1 MHYSLS
7 FRPYSRRFRQPLQ
20 THHGWWHVRKGLIL
34 RLTSADGRSS
44 FGEIAPIAWFGSER
58 LEQAIAFCQ
67 QLLTP
72 ITADAIFSIPSD
84 LPACQFGF
92 ESAWELLTQPQPI
105 AKLTASLGY
114 SQLLPTGRAAIEAMQ
129 VSQSS
134 TFKWKIGVASLNQ
147 ELKIFEEI
155 VACLPQGSKLR
166 LDANGGLNWDQ
177 ACQWLEV
184 FDDLQVNGLS
194 PIEFLEQ
201 PLPIDQFELMQKLSS
216 RYATPIALDE
226 SVATLEQLEICEQRG
241 WQGIFVIKP
250 AIAGSI
256 QRLRQFCQNSQA
268 DLVWS
273 SVFETAI
280 ARHFIETRLITSLPD
295 CHRAL
300 GFGINQWF
308 NDGFNPIDFEHLWQ
322 TL

>member
-20 THHGWWHVRKGLIL
+20 THHGLWHVREGLIL
-34 RLTSADGRSS
+34 RLTGADGLSS
-44 FGEIAPIAWFGSER
+44 FGEIAPIAWFGSES
-58 LEQAIAFCQ
+58 LKQAIAFCQ
-67 QLLTP
+67 QLPTQ
-72 ITADAIFSIPSD
+72 ITADTIFSIPSD
-84 LPACQFGF
+84 LPACRFGF
-92 ESAWELLTQPQPI
+92 ESAWEMLDEPQIAQP
-105 AKLTASLGY
+105 AVSFSY
-114 SQLLPTGRAAIEAMQ
+114 SQLLPTGSAAIEAMQ
-129 VSQSS
+129 ASQSG
-134 TFKWKIGVASLNQ
+134 TFKWKIGVAPLDQ
-147 ELKIFEEI
+147 ELKIFEKV
-155 VACLPQGSKLR
+155 VAGLPQGSKLR
-166 LDANGGLNWDQ
+166 LDANGGLNWTQ

-184 FDDLQVNGLS
+184 FDSIKLNALS

-226 SVATLEQLEICEQRG
+226 SVATLDQLEICARRG

-256 QRLRQFCQNSQA
+256 QGLRQFCQDSQA

-280 ARHFIETRLITSLPD
+280 ARRFIETRLIPSIPNR
-295 CHRAL
+295 HRAL
-300 GFGINQWF
+300 GFGIDQWF
-308 NDGFNPIDFEHLWQ
+308 NDGFNQTDFEHLWQ